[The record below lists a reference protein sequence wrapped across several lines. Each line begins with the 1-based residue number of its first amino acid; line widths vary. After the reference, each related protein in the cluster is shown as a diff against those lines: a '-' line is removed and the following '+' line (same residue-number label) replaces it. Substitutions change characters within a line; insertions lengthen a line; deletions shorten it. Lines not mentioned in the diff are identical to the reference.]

1 MKSFDSFDL
10 RTCTGFMCC
19 LVLALALV
27 ACSVSETPL
36 RAENNDQVET
46 ESGSTGDGGKV
57 LAIVA
62 GEEITEAEV
71 EESVAAQLLKVDR
84 ERHQIIQ
91 RGVNQIVA
99 SRLFEKEADSQGLTV
114 AELLE
119 KEVDSKVV
127 PPTDAEVDAFY
138 AENQAQIR
146 QPKEQVSVQIH
157 EYLIQ
162 QRTQEGRKELLGALD
177 EKYGSEMFIE
187 PFRLEVAA
195 DGFPSMG
202 PADAPVT
209 IVEFSDFQCPYCS
222 RVLPTLEKVSEEYG
236 DKVRIVFR
244 QFPLSNIHPQAQKA
258 AEASLCAFDQDKFW
272 EMHDAMFAD
281 QKGLNVDQLKAKA
294 VTLGLDATVFDEC
307 LDSNKYA
314 DQVEADLRAGS
325 QAGVTGTPA
334 VFINGQFLSGAQ
346 PYDAFAAIIDK
357 ELEAK

>member
-1 MKSFDSFDL
+1 MKSFDRFNL
-10 RTCTGFMCC
+10 RTYTGFMGC

-27 ACSVSETPL
+27 ACSVSETPV
-36 RAENNDQVET
+36 RAEKNDQAEA
-46 ESGSTGDGGKV
+46 ESGTNGDGGKV

-71 EESVAAQLLKVDR
+71 EEAVAAQLLKVDR
-84 ERHQIIQ
+84 ERHQIIE
-91 RGVNQIVA
+91 RGVSQMVA
-99 SRLFEKEADSQGLTV
+99 TQLFEKEAESQSLTV
-114 AELLE
+114 AELLD
-119 KEVDSKVV
+119 KEVGSKVV

-157 EYLIQ
+157 QYLIQ
-162 QRTQEGRKELLGALD
+162 QRTQEGRMELLDALE
-177 EKYGSEMFIE
+177 EKYGAETFIE
-187 PFRLEVAA
+187 PYRLEVAA
-195 DGFPSMG
+195 DGYPSMG

-222 RVLPTLEKVSEEYG
+222 RVLPTLEKVNEEYG
-236 DKVRIVFR
+236 DKVRVVFR
-244 QFPLSNIHPQAQKA
+244 QFPLLNIHPQAQKA
-258 AEASLCAFDQDKFW
+258 AEASLCAFDQNKFW

-281 QKGLNVDQLKAKA
+281 QKGLGVDQLKAKA
-294 VTLGLDATVFDEC
+294 VTLGLDAAIFDEC

-314 DQVEADLRAGS
+314 DQVEEDLRAGS
-325 QAGVTGTPA
+325 RAGVTGTPA

-346 PYDAFAAIIDK
+346 PFETFAEIIDK